1 MWSRRFR
8 ARQSIRG
15 SLWVLPLLAALL
27 GVALAAVAVH
37 FQDRLESPS
46 GWGYSAGTAQTVLT
60 TIVASAVGLTGFVVT
75 VSVLVVQMATGTFS
89 PRYMRLWFRDR
100 ALRGVLA
107 VSVGTV
113 TFAFSLLR
121 RIEENQVP
129 DLAVT
134 FAGFLLGAALV
145 LFLVFFDRVL
155 HRMRPVKVAALVA
168 RAGRRTVERAGGGAP
183 ASGGRRG
190 RGARRRA
197 AGPGGPQPSSRRD
210 PGHRPAGGR
219 AVGRRAPGASWSSG
233 TPWATSCRP
242 AGPSSRSTGPW
253 RTPRAPSGGCG
264 AWWRSASSAPS
275 SRTRPSRSRI
285 LVNIAIR
292 ALSPAVN
299 DPTTAVQVLDH
310 LEDVLAVIGRT
321 PGLGG
326 NWEYRDDAGALRMV
340 IPVPAM
346 GGPAGARRHRDP
358 GVRRAVDPGGA
369 PAAGDAGGAPPDGA
383 SRVRARDRRRAGQ
396 ARSGRGE
403 DLRVVARRRPREDA
417 RPPGHRRAAA
427 TRPLRRL
434 RPPRGGSS
442 GRARTAAR
450 WRAPRPPG
458 PPRTPR
464 PPTRGWCRPRRP
476 GRR

>member
-183 ASGGRRG
+183 AAEDDEAGALADSPPALVVRSRHPGAIQAIDRRGVVRWAGKAGCVVVLGHAVGDFVSSGGTLFEVHGAVADSEGAERRL
-190 RGARRRA
+190 RGMVALGVERTLE
-197 AGPGGPQPSSRRD
+197 QD
-210 PGHRPAGGR
+210 PAF
-219 AVGRRAPGASWSSG
+219 AV
-233 TPWATSCRP
+233 
-242 AGPSSRSTGPW
+242 
-253 RTPRAPSGGCG
+253 
-264 AWWRSASSAPS
+264 
-275 SRTRPSRSRI
+275 RI
-285 LVNIAIR
+285 LVDIAIR

-326 NWEYRDDAGALRMV
+326 NWGYRDDAGALRMV
-340 IPVPAM
+340 IPVQRWEDLLAL
-346 GGPAGARRHRDP
+346 GITEIREYGAR
-358 GVRRAVDPGGA
+358 
-369 PAAGDAGGAPPDGA
+369 
-383 SRVRARDRRRAGQ
+383 SIQ
-396 ARSGRGE
+396 
-403 DLRVVARRRPREDA
+403 VARRL
-417 RPPGHRRAAA
+417 RATLEA
-427 TRPLRRL
+427 LRRTVL
-434 RPPRGGSS
+434 PEYVPAVDAELARLDQDVERTFGSS
-442 GRARTAAR
+442 PDADRARMPDR
-450 WRAPRPPG
+450 QGIGG
-458 PPRTPR
+458 PPPLDR
-464 PPTRGWCRPRRP
+464 
-476 GRR
+476 

>member
-15 SLWVLPLLAALL
+15 SLWVLPLVAALL
-27 GVALAAVAVH
+27 GVALAAVAVY
-37 FQDRLESPS
+37 FQDRLESPT
-46 GWGYSAGTAQTVLT
+46 GWGYSAATAQAVLT

-121 RIEENQVP
+121 RIEEGQVP

-168 RAGRRTVERAGGGAP
+168 RAGRRTVERAAGAATASDGGPRALAGASP
-183 ASGGRRG
+183 ALVVHSRHPGAIQAIDRRGLVRWAGRAGCVVVLRQAVGDFVSSGGTLFEVHGPVPDPEQAERRL
-190 RGARRRA
+190 RGMVALGVERTLE
-197 AGPGGPQPSSRRD
+197 QD
-210 PGHRPAGGR
+210 PAF
-219 AVGRRAPGASWSSG
+219 AV
-233 TPWATSCRP
+233 
-242 AGPSSRSTGPW
+242 
-253 RTPRAPSGGCG
+253 
-264 AWWRSASSAPS
+264 
-275 SRTRPSRSRI
+275 RI
-285 LVNIAIR
+285 LVDIAIR

-310 LEDVLAVIGRT
+310 LEDVLVAIGRT

-326 NWEYRDDAGALRMV
+326 NWEYRDDAGAPRLV
-340 IPVPAM
+340 VPGQRWDDLLAL
-346 GGPAGARRHRDP
+346 AVTEIREYGAR
-358 GVRRAVDPGGA
+358 
-369 PAAGDAGGAPPDGA
+369 
-383 SRVRARDRRRAGQ
+383 SIQ
-396 ARSGRGE
+396 
-403 DLRVVARRRPREDA
+403 VARRLRATLESLRQTVLPEYVPAVDA
-417 RPPGHRRAAA
+417 ELA
-427 TRPLRRL
+427 RL
-434 RPPRGGSS
+434 DLAVETSFGASPDAD
-442 GRARTAAR
+442 RARMPDR
-450 WRAPRPPG
+450 QGIGG
-458 PPRTPR
+458 PPPL
-464 PPTRGWCRPRRP
+464 
-476 GRR
+476 

>member
-27 GVALAAVAVH
+27 GVALAAVAVY
-37 FQDRLESPS
+37 FQDQLESPS

-89 PRYMRLWFRDR
+89 ARYMRLWFRDR

-121 RIEENQVP
+121 RIEEGNVP

-155 HRMRPVKVAALVA
+155 HRMRPVKVAAIVA
-168 RAGRRTVERAGGGAP
+168 RAARRTME
-183 ASGGRRG
+183 
-190 RGARRRA
+190 RA
-197 AGPGGPQPSSRRD
+197 AGGAAASADEEPPALAAAPPALVVHSRHPGAIQAIDRRGVVRWAGRSGCVVVLGHAVGDFVSTGGVLFEVHGPVAD
-210 PGHRPAGGR
+210 PGRAERRLRGMVALGVERTLEQDPAF
-219 AVGRRAPGASWSSG
+219 AL
-233 TPWATSCRP
+233 
-242 AGPSSRSTGPW
+242 
-253 RTPRAPSGGCG
+253 
-264 AWWRSASSAPS
+264 
-275 SRTRPSRSRI
+275 RI
-285 LVNIAIR
+285 LVDIAIR

-310 LEDVLAVIGRT
+310 LEDVLVVIGRT

-326 NWEYRDDAGALRMV
+326 NWEYRDDAGEVRLV
-340 IPVPAM
+340 IPGQRWEDLLAL
-346 GGPAGARRHRDP
+346 GITEIREYGAR
-358 GVRRAVDPGGA
+358 
-369 PAAGDAGGAPPDGA
+369 
-383 SRVRARDRRRAGQ
+383 SIQ
-396 ARSGRGE
+396 
-403 DLRVVARRRPREDA
+403 VARRL
-417 RPPGHRRAAA
+417 RATLEA
-427 TRPLRRL
+427 LRRTVL
-434 RPPRGGSS
+434 TEYVPAIDAELGRLDQDVERSFGSS
-442 GRARTAAR
+442 PDADRARMPDR
-450 WRAPRPPG
+450 QGIGG
-458 PPRTPR
+458 PPPLER
-464 PPTRGWCRPRRP
+464 
-476 GRR
+476 